1 MNNNNNNNLNNNLL
15 YQYPGNTIIYPNDSK
30 SEQMKPLFWYT
41 NETPSINQVSIMQD
55 SNYLNSFQNQ
65 TPKYINNSAY
75 FNSITNINNSYSEDY
90 LNKQIFDFINA
101 NSKTKKNII
110 INIGKKHNIKLNK
123 TKKTNTKEKKIKEKI
138 EKNRKDKSLGK
149 NRNKQMVFEKIKKK
163 NYSEYHELNNNENEN
178 FQNEIV
184 INKYKK
190 NQKLKLIKENK
201 MNKIKNNI
209 PIGQKKKSNINNL
222 KRNDIYLDK
231 NKIIKNYSIEISNS
245 TQLINNNDFIY
256 ENNSQS
262 NINNHMIDKYKNKN
276 IKNIDNSLDK
286 AEDEQINSNNENL
299 ELTLQSMND
308 SKMLEMAN
316 LFVEG
321 DMNLNKDKIV
331 EILNEKNIQRN
342 IRINK

>member
-1 MNNNNNNNLNNNLL
+1 M
-15 YQYPGNTIIYPNDSK
+15 
-30 SEQMKPLFWYT
+30 
-41 NETPSINQVSIMQD
+41 
-55 SNYLNSFQNQ
+55 
-65 TPKYINNSAY
+65 
-75 FNSITNINNSYSEDY
+75 
-90 LNKQIFDFINA
+90 
-101 NSKTKKNII
+101 
-110 INIGKKHNIKLNK
+110 
-123 TKKTNTKEKKIKEKI
+123 
-138 EKNRKDKSLGK
+138 
-149 NRNKQMVFEKIKKK
+149 
-163 NYSEYHELNNNENEN
+163 
-178 FQNEIV
+178 

-256 ENNSQS
+256 ENNSQN

-286 AEDEQINSNNENL
+286 AEDEQNNNNNENL
-299 ELTLQSMND
+299 EMTLQSMND
-308 SKMLEMAN
+308 SKMLDMAN

-331 EILNEKNIQRN
+331 EKKKKKNIQKN

>member
-1 MNNNNNNNLNNNLL
+1 
-15 YQYPGNTIIYPNDSK
+15 
-30 SEQMKPLFWYT
+30 MKIL
-41 NETPSINQVSIMQD
+41 
-55 SNYLNSFQNQ
+55 
-65 TPKYINNSAY
+65 
-75 FNSITNINNSYSEDY
+75 
-90 LNKQIFDFINA
+90 
-101 NSKTKKNII
+101 
-110 INIGKKHNIKLNK
+110 
-123 TKKTNTKEKKIKEKI
+123 
-138 EKNRKDKSLGK
+138 
-149 NRNKQMVFEKIKKK
+149 
-163 NYSEYHELNNNENEN
+163 
-178 FQNEIV
+178 
-184 INKYKK
+184 

-286 AEDEQINSNNENL
+286 AEDEQNNSINENL
-299 ELTLQSMND
+299 EMTLQSMND
-308 SKMLEMAN
+308 SKMLDMAN

-321 DMNLNKDKIV
+321 EINLNKDKIV
-331 EILNEKNIQRN
+331 EILNEKNIQKN